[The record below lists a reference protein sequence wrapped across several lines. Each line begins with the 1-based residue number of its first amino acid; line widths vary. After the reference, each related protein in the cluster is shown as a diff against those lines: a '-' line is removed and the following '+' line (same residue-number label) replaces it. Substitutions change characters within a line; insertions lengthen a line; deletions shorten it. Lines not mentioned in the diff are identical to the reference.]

1 MYAGG
6 SKLNKDG
13 RNGSYAKWTAVVC
26 LALIVICGAVKSMM
40 ARCCSQM
47 MTGSRYSLYYSV
59 GLFSLIVCLI
69 GSFLDRL
76 FREIRE
82 NADLEAYKKIAFTDL
97 MTGMRN
103 RSAFKTDAAAWN
115 DEPRGKLC
123 TCIVFDVN
131 NLKEINDTY
140 GHFAGDDLITV
151 TASCIKSCFS
161 ASGRCYRI
169 GGDEFVV
176 VMEDVSEDF
185 VSGCLK
191 NLQSAVD
198 RENAGRENEISFAYG
213 YATGEVA
220 SAADFSRFCE
230 KADENMYRQK
240 EEMKNA

>member
-26 LALIVICGAVKSMM
+26 LALIVICGAVKSVM

-140 GHFAGDDLITV
+140 GHFAGD
-151 TASCIKSCFS
+151 
-161 ASGRCYRI
+161 
-169 GGDEFVV
+169 
-176 VMEDVSEDF
+176 
-185 VSGCLK
+185 
-191 NLQSAVD
+191 

-220 SAADFSRFCE
+220 SAADFSRLCE